1 VRREGDKGGIIM
13 LTRWNT
19 SWSDFDEAF
28 SAISQLK
35 MYMDRVFDD
44 AFVGRLGDGGTSA
57 RTVRTWPR
65 ANLIDAGTKLI
76 LTAEVPGLSEKD
88 IKLTLNRE
96 VLTLSGERKVET
108 PEGYS
113 AHRQERA
120 AVSFSRSLALPCQV
134 NAEST
139 SASVRDGILTVT
151 IEKAADAMPR
161 QIAIK
166 AAS

>member
-1 VRREGDKGGIIM
+1 M

-35 MYMDRVFDD
+35 TYMDRVFED
-44 AFVGRLGDGGTSA
+44 AFGGHLADGGTSPLIM
-57 RTVRTWPR
+57 RTWPR

-88 IKLTLNRE
+88 IKLTLNQE
-96 VLTLSGERKVET
+96 VLTLSGERKVEA

-113 AHRQERA
+113 AHRRERRS
-120 AVSFSRSLALPCQV
+120 VSFSRSLALPCQV

-139 SASVRDGILTVT
+139 SATVRDGILTVT

-166 AAS
+166 AVS